1 MYLILNLRAYS
12 KTTSNDVVPTFREDT
27 ITKNSL
33 GISTQKSYRLG
44 VNIDAMER
52 LVFNSFP
59 VRSYNFNMR
68 PV

>member
-1 MYLILNLRAYS
+1 
-12 KTTSNDVVPTFREDT
+12 VVPTFREDT